1 MNPSGNG
8 FQQANQPSGEPSP
21 VPSDSSESTK
31 ITETKTQI
39 TETKT
44 PTTETN
50 TSGKPDESASDDTT
64 KLNSA
69 PPSRQ
74 HPIPPPSEPRQ
85 YRAIGL
91 VRGKYQP
98 SEEQLTRGNL
108 FTSEENPLDSVL
120 LGRVISLVKNHLSLE
135 ESHLWVVYPRTRQN
149 EGDLHV
155 QIVGVWEP
163 ETLSQAETDDADDVD
178 STKETKVEET
188 TSEDDV
194 KDGFFSIRGEVIYYS
209 QEEEKVIVKIQQAPR
224 RESEST
230 KFFKLE
236 LSGDL
241 HSDRA
246 VGHFWDF
253 EVQLQGNKLA
263 IQEATDVGVMPI
275 KKRKGKKGSGNN
287 RRRPQKGR
295 KSFSG
300 NRPRPK
306 KDKPSSSTGKPIP
319 KPTKRQEK

>member
-8 FQQANQPSGEPSP
+8 FQQANQPSGEASP
-21 VPSDSSESTK
+21 VPPNLSDSTE
-31 ITETKTQI
+31 ITETKT
-39 TETKT
+39 
-44 PTTETN
+44 
-50 TSGKPDESASDDTT
+50 SGLPDKSASDDTN

-108 FTSEENPLDSVL
+108 FTSEDNPLDSVL
-120 LGRVISLVKNHLSLE
+120 LGRVISLVKNHLNLE

-149 EGDLHV
+149 DGDLHV

-163 ETLSQAETDDADDVD
+163 ETLSQTESDDVD
-178 STKETKVEET
+178 STKEES
-188 TSEDDV
+188 SEDVSSDDV
-194 KDGFFSIRGEVIYYS
+194 KDGFFSIRGEVIYHS
-209 QEEEKVIVKIQQAPR
+209 KEQEKVVVKIQQAPR

-241 HSDRA
+241 SSDRA

-253 EVQLQGNKLA
+253 QVQLQGDKLLLL
-263 IQEATDVGVMPI
+263 EATDIGVMPI
-275 KKRKGKKGSGNN
+275 KKRKGKKSPGGNR
-287 RRRPQKGR
+287 RRRPQQGR

-306 KDKPSSSTGKPIP
+306 TDKSPTSKPLPKPTP